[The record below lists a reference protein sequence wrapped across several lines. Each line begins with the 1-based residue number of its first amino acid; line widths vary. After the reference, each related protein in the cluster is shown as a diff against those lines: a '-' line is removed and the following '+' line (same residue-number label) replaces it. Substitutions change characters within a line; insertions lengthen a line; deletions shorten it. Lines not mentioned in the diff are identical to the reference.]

1 MAKKQKA
8 VRLNLSEHTLDI
20 NERKCNYDLFDFK
33 EIEEYIRAIAGSRDY
48 QFEAIKKTLIYLWG
62 GGYKNLEQLAK
73 ENYKNKD
80 KYSIRE
86 RFLTEENFL
95 RHLPLPDRL
104 SGVIHMATGT
114 GKSYVIF
121 AIAYLSVVM
130 KKAKRVLV
138 LGPSSTIIEEGLRDK
153 FKRFIEDPKY
163 YNKLP
168 PKYRNVPVIL
178 LDETKPAEDYCIIIE
193 NINAVYNKDR
203 NAIGDTLFSRVDE
216 VLVLSDEVHHAY
228 THLDFTETGLLLK
241 EEGGRGEERN
251 ERLWMKF
258 IKEEKKITRH
268 IGFTGTPYNQ
278 DEYFTDII
286 YNYSIADALEDRF
299 IKKINPIIH
308 TESDEKNKRLT
319 PEQAFEVIYKTH
331 KDNQVSFSY
340 PVKNGEDKKPRV
352 KPITIFI
359 APNQSTAQKKY
370 EEFIQYLAKEL
381 KNEADDKDLPD
392 SYYQNIARN
401 KAICVISRLAES
413 EYKKKLDEIESLE
426 EPAEFIF
433 AVNKLS
439 EGWDVDNVFQI
450 VPMREKVFNSKLL
463 ISQVL
468 GRGLRI
474 PRKVPH
480 GEILGNYPIVT
491 VTNHEKFADHIRELV
506 DSVTQC
512 EVYLT
517 SEPIKPGMGLERGER
532 NFNLFNILYT
542 PVSRLEDKPTS
553 NGEKKPSSLILK
565 PQEENLNYRITYL
578 VTGEKKFELRKN
590 FFTVDEIIYNQAR
603 RFSTRVFENKY
614 FNFGK
619 QVIEGRI
626 PEVEDLRNIIS
637 EAMDQAGIKGDRLSE
652 ENAQIIDLY
661 FSQFLGSGRKKPRR
675 ESKAGN
681 LVLVKT
687 QNMDK
692 TSIRASELDKDAVV
706 FISADY
712 EEELGKAN
720 LFVLDYVKTLRGKF
734 QEEQLQLF
742 EELDTFLIKNKDK
755 IWALAGNKS
764 PYIVNSSIFKTPQ
777 NIVKVSSNPEKMFV
791 YGLIENAKYIDAW
804 VKSRDMGFYSIEYE
818 YFRKG
823 KDRVRG
829 SFNPDFF
836 IKIDLDRYIRLLR
849 EEGVE
854 SRSLEMLQDKGIDT
868 IIRVVEIKSEDDDD
882 ESTPAKQRYAEEH
895 FGIVNDKLLEGGNL
909 PAEIFSEK
917 DNHTN
922 HLYIFDLLIPP
933 QFDHWFQNL
942 RRGQDDRYDQTT

>member
-8 VRLNLSEHTLDI
+8 IRLNLSEHTLDI

-33 EIEEYIRAIAGSRDY
+33 EIEEYVKAIAGSRDY

-62 GGYKNLEQLAK
+62 GGYKRLEHLAK
-73 ENYKNKD
+73 ENYKK
-80 KYSIRE
+80 KLSIQE
-86 RFLTEENFL
+86 RFFTEENFL

-163 YNKLP
+163 YSKLP

-193 NINAVYNKDR
+193 NINAVYNKER

-241 EEGGRGEERN
+241 EGDGRGEERN

-258 IKEEKKITRH
+258 VKEEKKITRH

-286 YNYSIADALEDRF
+286 FNYSISDALEERF

-308 TESDEKNKRLT
+308 TESDEKNKKLT
-319 PEQAFEVIYKTH
+319 QDQAFEVIYKTH
-331 KDNQVSFSY
+331 TDNKNDFSY
-340 PVKNGEDKKPRV
+340 PAKNGGQEKPRV
-352 KPITIFI
+352 KPITVFI

-370 EEFIQYLAKEL
+370 EEFIQYLAREV
-381 KNEADDKDLPD
+381 KNGADNKDLPD

-413 EYKKKLDEIESLE
+413 EYKKRLDEIESLD

-450 VPMREKVFNSKLL
+450 VPMQERVFNSKLL

-474 PRKVPH
+474 PRKVPF

-491 VTNHEKFADHIRELV
+491 VTNHEKFADHIKELV

-517 SEPIKPGMGLERGER
+517 SEPLKPETGLKRGER

-542 PVSRLEDKPTS
+542 PVSRLEDKSGS
-553 NGEKKPSSLILK
+553 NGEKKPSSLLLK

-578 VTGEKKFELRKN
+578 VTGEKKFQLKKD
-590 FFTVDEIIYNQAR
+590 FFTLDQIVYNQAK

-614 FNFGK
+614 FNFEN
-619 QVIEGRI
+619 QIIEGRI
-626 PEVEDLRNIIS
+626 PEVEDLRDIIS
-637 EAMDQAGIKGDRLSE
+637 EAMNQVGIKGDRLSE

-661 FSQFLGSGRKKPRR
+661 FSQFLGSGKKKPRR

-681 LVLVKT
+681 LVLIRT
-687 QNMDK
+687 QEMDK

-712 EEELGKAN
+712 EDELSKAN
-720 LFVLDYVKTLRGKF
+720 LFVLDYVETLRGKYK
-734 QEEQLQLF
+734 EEQLELF
-742 EELDTFLIKNKDK
+742 EELDIFLSKTKDK
-755 IWALAGNKS
+755 IWSFAGHRS
-764 PYIVNSSIFKTPQ
+764 PYIVNSSILRTPQ
-777 NIVKVSSNPEKMFV
+777 NIVKVGSSPEKFFV

-836 IKIDLDRYIRLLR
+836 VKIDLDRYIKLLR
-849 EEGVE
+849 EEGIE
-854 SRSLEMLQDKGIDT
+854 SQSLGLLQDKGIDI
-868 IIRVVEIKSEDDDD
+868 IIRAVEIKSEDDDD
-882 ESTPAKQRYAEEH
+882 EATPAKKRYAEEH
-895 FGIVNDKLLEGGNL
+895 FAILNEKLLEGGNL
-909 PAEIFSEK
+909 PAEILSEK

-922 HLYIFDLLIPP
+922 HLYVFDLLIPP
-933 QFDHWFQNL
+933 QFDHWFKNL
-942 RRGQDDRYDQTT
+942 RRGQDERYDLKIP